1 MPKQSQ
7 RCATVDS
14 TTWLVRYVGAVGV
27 AVSVVL
33 VSGCGGTDT
42 PEVAEESAAVPNSST
57 SGSAVA
63 PPSVTST
70 PATVPSRVRPA
81 AEELLLTDAE
91 LIGSGWIPD
100 EDTDPEAAEVQ
111 ASSQPECSNQ
121 SWTLKTPEVVDDA
134 ASAWHFDSAAEVELI
149 TSQAWSYSSADAAS
163 AALAAYRDVASRCVS
178 WDTADTGSGYA
189 YHEQQELF
197 DIPVAE
203 EALGRHGT
211 TSSIKYPEIGSFP
224 MYWVAARNG
233 SQVVQ
238 VTYRPGSLLS
248 APEGRARVETL
259 AATAASK
266 TQD

>member
-1 MPKQSQ
+1 M
-7 RCATVDS
+7 
-14 TTWLVRYVGAVGV
+14 L
-27 AVSVVL
+27 
-33 VSGCGGTDT
+33 SGCGGTDT
-42 PEVAEESAAVPNSST
+42 SEVAGESAAAVSNSST
-57 SGSAVA
+57 SGSAVV
-63 PPSVTST
+63 PSSATSM
-70 PATVPSRVRPA
+70 PATVSSRVERA
-81 AEELLLTDAE
+81 AEELLLTDDE
-91 LIGSGWIPD
+91 LIGSGWNPD

-149 TSQAWSYSSADAAS
+149 TSQAWTYSSADAAS
-163 AALAAYRDVASRCVS
+163 AALAAYRDIASRCVS
-178 WDTADTGSGYA
+178 WDAADTGSGYA

-197 DIPVAE
+197 DVPVAE

-211 TSSIKYPEIGSFP
+211 PSSIKYPEVGSFP

-259 AATAASK
+259 AATSSDEDAGLASGPA
-266 TQD
+266 TLPSTITRPR